1 MKNLVV
7 QGPPGRGN
15 LRTADESREESRVL
29 NLTVVYDD
37 APNKQIKHQ
46 ILACMCG
53 NISSRK
59 LKKELNFMSNGR
71 VVKQI

>member
-7 QGPPGRGN
+7 QGPQGRGN

-29 NLTVVYDD
+29 NLTVVRDD

-53 NISSRK
+53 NISS
-59 LKKELNFMSNGR
+59 
-71 VVKQI
+71 